1 MVGSACAAR
10 SYDRRLVV
18 CMKPPARWSEGLGP
32 GGRTTTIQTQGPSK
46 RQAADK
52 TNNHAE
58 DHMLN
63 WVAYAR
69 SAAASRSAI
78 RDQLDRIEGA
88 LVEAGLMQ
96 PQEVLP
102 RGHTPDEGVFVDDGQ
117 NGLKPLGE
125 RPAGAALLD
134 YCASHPQPTLQPGLV
149 VVTDWTRLG
158 RHDPGLMMQ
167 VVGQLAAW
175 GWVVRCAHGR
185 P

>member
-1 MVGSACAAR
+1 
-10 SYDRRLVV
+10 
-18 CMKPPARWSEGLGP
+18 MKPPARWSEGLGQR
-32 GGRTTTIQTQGPSK
+32 GRTTTIQTQGPSK

-117 NGLKPLGE
+117 SGLKPLRE

-149 VVTDWTRLG
+149 VVTDLTRLG
-158 RHDPGLMMQ
+158 RYDLLMM
-167 VVGQLAAW
+167 LL
-175 GWVVRCAHGR
+175 HFGR
-185 P
+185 LEEWS